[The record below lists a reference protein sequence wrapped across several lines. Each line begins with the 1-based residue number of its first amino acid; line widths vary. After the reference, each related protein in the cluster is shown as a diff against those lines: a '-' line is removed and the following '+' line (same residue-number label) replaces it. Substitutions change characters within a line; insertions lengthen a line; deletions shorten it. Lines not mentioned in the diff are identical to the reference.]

1 MRERKGER
9 GRELI
14 IEHLARF
21 KATSWQW
28 CTDSSSASVRFT
40 RFFNDSFLGYR
51 RHFLAIT
58 YLSRLKINLS
68 DKIEFYELLSI
79 DLLWKTRD
87 TEGSF
92 HLFVQQS
99 ISGIIQQ
106 TFERKKRKLEILFHS
121 YRKVATSPIFSSFT
135 FQWSILFQDQFQL
148 LKWQIPNFYR
158 N

>member
-79 DLLWKTRD
+79 DLLRKTRD
-87 TEGSF
+87 KD
-92 HLFVQQS
+92 L
-99 ISGIIQQ
+99 
-106 TFERKKRKLEILFHS
+106 
-121 YRKVATSPIFSSFT
+121 
-135 FQWSILFQDQFQL
+135 SILDGDIVVCSNNQFLGLFKKL
-148 LKWQIPNFYR
+148 LKGKKES
-158 N
+158 